1 VFTCNVYESV
11 SMQEATGE
19 TLRPGGFKL
28 TDQAV
33 SFCALNEQDHVL
45 DLGCGMGATVSYLY
59 ENYAIKVVGIDPSSK
74 LLSLAKAKNPFAT
87 FISGSGD
94 ALPFVN
100 KSFECVFA
108 ECTLSLM
115 NDLHVTLKEVYR
127 VLDKG
132 GWFVINDV
140 YAKNPESLSAMD
152 NFSITSCMRGMHDLL
167 SLKEMLEIL
176 GFEIMLLEDCS
187 QLLKELMVKI
197 IFSHGSMGAFWGK
210 TIEGEAAQ
218 TCCSFEQN
226 IKQCKPGYFMLI
238 AKKGDENNG

>member
-1 VFTCNVYESV
+1 MNVYES
-11 SMQEATGE
+11 SCMQEATGE

-28 TDQAV
+28 TEQAV
-33 SFCALNEQDHVL
+33 SFCDLNEQMRIL
-45 DLGCGMGATVSYLY
+45 DLGCGMGATASYLY
-59 ENYAIKVVGIDPSSK
+59 QKYGVKVVGIDPSPK
-74 LLSLAKAKNPFAT
+74 LLNIAKAKNPFAT
-87 FISGSGD
+87 FVKGSGD
-94 ALPFVN
+94 ALPFEN
-100 KSFECVFA
+100 ERFECVLA

-115 NDLHVTLKEVYR
+115 NDLHVSLKEVYR
-127 VLDKG
+127 VLEIG

-152 NFSITSCMRGMHDLL
+152 NFSMTSCMRGMHDLL
-167 SLKEMLEIL
+167 SLKEMLERV

-210 TIEGEAAQ
+210 TIEGEEAH
-218 TCCSFEQN
+218 TSCSFDHN

-238 AKKGDENNG
+238 AKKGENNG